1 MTYRRDAPSTPP
13 EAPRPRRSPPPVA
26 PSVVAAPA
34 VESNDIKTAEPADVK
49 TDKVPE
55 NLEEVS
61 ETVIEIEADLVE
73 ETPVPVEEPVEKP
86 AGKTTKRKG

>member
-1 MTYRRDAPSTPP
+1 MTYRRSAPSTPP
-13 EAPRPRRSPPPVA
+13 EAPRPRRSPPPAV

-61 ETVIEIEADLVE
+61 ETVIETNLVE
-73 ETPVPVEEPVEKP
+73 ETPAPVEEPVEKP